1 MATLTVFCKVHYLK
15 NMYKSLKFFFLLLLT
30 SAILLS
36 CYLTVFGY
44 KTDKFNDIIYK
55 KLDNKNNK
63 ISYKLEKIKIY
74 LDPLKLSFKI
84 ETKNSIISLN
94 NSKLLIE
101 KINANLPIISLIK
114 KQANINNIE
123 VKTQKN
129 EIKDILKF
137 IKVYQNNFQIMILD
151 KSIKRG
157 NVSLFIK
164 FDLDK
169 VGKIKKNFLINGD
182 LNDLEIFFFKENS
195 ELKSDFKFEIKNNL
209 INIFESSFNY
219 KNIIYKSN
227 NIEILQKNKKLF
239 NIKGDI
245 YTKENK
251 INIKNLPLNISNKLR
266 YFSNKKIEFKTKN
279 KFSFNLNNKLNI
291 TNINISSEC
300 LIKKLNLPINKN
312 VVKKFNF
319 LNDSLSIA
327 DKKMKINLKAK
338 SLKEIE
344 QSTISIV
351 GNGKYAFK
359 EKYDDFSYTFKK
371 ENLKKKT
378 NLSFNVDYNEI
389 DIDLLKFKKKTNDR
403 SKLEINFEINS
414 KNSIIFNEIKFIN
427 SENKFL
433 INKLK
438 VNEKYQIL
446 DVEKISLNYLN
457 NENKNNDLLITKDDN
472 FFKIKSNTFD
482 GSRFLD
488 NFLNTNNKNE
498 ILAINPQI
506 ILNFDK
512 LYVDEDDY
520 LMDLDGSV
528 KVQNNKIKNL
538 DVLSNFQNGKTLNLK
553 VVTKDNNE
561 RITNLYTTY
570 PKPLIKRYKFIKG
583 FDEGVLDFRS
593 NKINGKSNSVL
604 IIDNFKIKE
613 VPLLAKIL
621 TLASLQGIADLL
633 TGEGIRFT
641 DFEMKFSNEQNIMKI
656 EEVYAIGPAI
666 SLMVNGY
673 LEKNVFTSLEGTL
686 VPATTINRSISSI
699 PILGD
704 ILVGKKVGEGV
715 FGVSFKIK
723 GNPKNLKTTVDPIKT
738 LTPRFITRT
747 LEQIKN

>member
-182 LNDLEIFFFKENS
+182 LNDLEMFFFKENS

>member
-1 MATLTVFCKVHYLK
+1 
-15 NMYKSLKFFFLLLLT
+15 MYKSLKFFFLLLLT

-151 KSIKRG
+151 KFIKRG

-227 NIEILQKNKKLF
+227 NIEILQKNRKLF

-414 KNSIIFNEIKFIN
+414 KNSIIFNKIKFIN

-538 DVLSNFQNGKTLNLK
+538 DILSNFQNGKTLNLK

>member
-1 MATLTVFCKVHYLK
+1 
-15 NMYKSLKFFFLLLLT
+15 MYKSLKFFFLLLLT

-151 KSIKRG
+151 KSIKKG